1 MKVLEAVVLEAV
13 DLVVKA
19 VDSTMDLEVDLEADL
34 EEKATVEE
42 VLDMDTDTIITTIM
56 DLKDKQKNTTFSAIS
71 FCTKNVSDL
80 VSRNNKINIY

>member
-1 MKVLEAVVLEAV
+1 MVVSGVKVLEAVVLEAV
-13 DLVVKA
+13 DLGVKA

-56 DLKDKQKNTTFSAIS
+56 DLKDKQKITTFSAI
-71 FCTKNVSDL
+71 
-80 VSRNNKINIY
+80 